1 MFTNVIITTQ
11 FEAIHAWYDCP
22 YDDVSYLRYPH
33 RHIFYV
39 TMKFNVSNDSD
50 RELEF
55 IRLKN
60 KINYFIENNW
70 RNNDL
75 GYMSCEDICRKL
87 MVLFGPVYVSVF
99 EDNENGVEM
108 IAS

>member
-1 MFTNVIITTQ
+1 
-11 FEAIHAWYDCP
+11 
-22 YDDVSYLRYPH
+22 
-33 RHIFYV
+33 
-39 TMKFNVSNDSD
+39 MKFNVSNDSD

-87 MVLFGPVYVSVF
+87 MVLFGPVYVSVLRTMRM
-99 EDNENGVEM
+99 V
-108 IAS
+108 